1 MTTAAGTPRYSRYKA
16 SKKLEGDSRRQALA
30 AYVAHYAKIAEAQPE
45 LLNQKVPRAAFDS
58 VLHEIGLLMQQRA
71 RELATGAGAVRDF
84 LGKNP
89 VPACLGGELTDE
101 VRAFCLLLNAL
112 RQWSVGEQLAMDR
125 LLLSGN
131 VRKELKELY
140 TICPVAPDDSDVS
153 AIELHH
159 PLRDG
164 RPPLPLSKTGHAR
177 VEGLM
182 ILETGD
188 AAGQKLVDFRKN
200 SPSPISWKRL
210 RVGCMVLKNE
220 VPEGFET
227 SYLTSAKGW
236 IRRAMKQTALNETQI
251 LEFLDR
257 YELGSLEE

>member
-1 MTTAAGTPRYSRYKA
+1 MGGRRARPQEGPRAMTTAAGTPRYSRYKA

-131 VRKELKELY
+131 VRKELKE
-140 TICPVAPDDSDVS
+140 
-153 AIELHH
+153 
-159 PLRDG
+159 
-164 RPPLPLSKTGHAR
+164 
-177 VEGLM
+177 
-182 ILETGD
+182 
-188 AAGQKLVDFRKN
+188 RKERE
-200 SPSPISWKRL
+200 K
-210 RVGCMVLKNE
+210 
-220 VPEGFET
+220 
-227 SYLTSAKGW
+227 A
-236 IRRAMKQTALNETQI
+236 
-251 LEFLDR
+251 
-257 YELGSLEE
+257 LGSVGIEPGSVDIFYRRHYQGVGGGMAGNFAA

>member
-1 MTTAAGTPRYSRYKA
+1 MTTAAATSRYSRYKA
-16 SKKLEGDSRRQALA
+16 SKKLEGDARRQALA
-30 AYVAHYAKIAEAQPE
+30 AYVAHYAKIAEVQPE

-84 LGKNP
+84 LKTNP

-101 VRAFCLLLNAL
+101 VRAFCLLLNAF

-131 VRKELKELY
+131 VRKELKDLY
-140 TICPVAPDDSDVS
+140 TICPVAPDDTDVS

-177 VEGLM
+177 VE
-182 ILETGD
+182 
-188 AAGQKLVDFRKN
+188 AAGQKLVEFRKN

-210 RVGCMVLKNE
+210 RVGCVVLKNE
-220 VPEGFET
+220 VPEGFEP
-227 SYLTSAKGW
+227 SYLINAKSW
-236 IRRAMKQTALNETQI
+236 IKRAMKQTALNETQI